1 MPNMDFST
9 NPFDDE
15 EKIKLCDAIIARGKD
30 IVDNRAHII
39 EDLLDDYGFTMAL
52 AKLLATGMNV
62 PLGGDLMAITALI
75 MGAMEIRGEND
86 KTDETAR
93 RLLDYDVSTD
103 EGELN

>member
-15 EKIKLCDAIIARGKD
+15 EKIKLCDAVIARGKD
-30 IVDNRAHII
+30 ILENRLHVV

-52 AKLLATGMNV
+52 AKLLASGMKV

-75 MGAMEIRGEND
+75 IGSMEIRAED
-86 KTDETAR
+86 DTTDDTAR
-93 RLLDYDVSTD
+93 RLLYF
-103 EGELN
+103 